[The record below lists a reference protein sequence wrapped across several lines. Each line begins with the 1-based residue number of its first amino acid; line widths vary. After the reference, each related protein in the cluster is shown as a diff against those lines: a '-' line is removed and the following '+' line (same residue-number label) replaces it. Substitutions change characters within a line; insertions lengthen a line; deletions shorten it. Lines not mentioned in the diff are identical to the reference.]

1 MNADDLRTH
10 HRGSQ
15 DEGRWW
21 RGDTEDLD
29 NGSDFEMSDSQRAI
43 TDP

>member
-1 MNADDLRTH
+1 MNADDLRMH

-15 DEGRWW
+15 DEGSSEGVTLRTYAW
-21 RGDTEDLD
+21 D
-29 NGSDFEMSDSQRAI
+29 SEMNDSQRAI